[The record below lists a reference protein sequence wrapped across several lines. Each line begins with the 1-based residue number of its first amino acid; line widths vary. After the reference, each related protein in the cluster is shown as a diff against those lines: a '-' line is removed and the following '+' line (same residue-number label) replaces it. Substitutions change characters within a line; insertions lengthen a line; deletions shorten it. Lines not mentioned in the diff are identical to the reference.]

1 MQTIVLFRSL
11 FLTFMLSGAHGT
23 LWAQVELST
32 DLAPT
37 PFWVAPAGCAMAH
50 CDPQMSDLVNMLP
63 PPGPSVILRAHDT
76 LSVGSG
82 IGLGCSSN
90 GVTAVCSYKSAS
102 GDAVVAYGPGG
113 KRLWTSGTALGA
125 SAYMSAPMIDAQ
137 GSVITADK
145 SHVVRFSARGKPVWF
160 VPSAGGYP
168 ISPVQTSN
176 GAIFLAT
183 AGGPVSAYDSLSG
196 AQLGSLYLYQ
206 AGQGGSYFDTVNTPC
221 VAGNRAYVL
230 AQLTA
235 TTSVTGRLYAI
246 DIDASNAAQ
255 PLSIAW
261 YWEFGGPSGASPSCT
276 GGAVVFDG
284 ASLHPGGPLS
294 PTLFALRDDGSH
306 ATLLWS
312 QSVVNSVPAS
322 VAHDPRGGVWVIS
335 AGYPR
340 VERRSESTGL
350 LIDSISVPALLNDG
364 TNYIPSSA
372 LTLAGTATRPVLIT
386 GAIQTDG
393 LRAKVIAIDLASR
406 SLLWSYDLTPA
417 TGTENT
423 AGQFPII
430 TDPNGHPV
438 VVFTG
443 RTTGAYFISQ

>member
-1 MQTIVLFRSL
+1 MFRSL
-11 FLTFMLSGAHGT
+11 FVSFMLSVVSDS
-23 LWAQVELST
+23 LWAQVELTT

-37 PFWVAPAGCAMAH
+37 PFRVAPSGCAMAH
-50 CDPQMSDLVNMLP
+50 CDPQMSDLANMLP
-63 PPGPSVILRAHDT
+63 PPGPSVTLRAHDT
-76 LSVGSG
+76 LSVGSA

-90 GVTAVCSYKSAS
+90 GATAVCSYKSAS

-113 KRLWTSGTALGA
+113 TRLWTSGTALGP

-137 GSVITADK
+137 GNVVTADK

-168 ISPVQTSN
+168 ISPVQTSS

-183 AGGPVSAYDSLSG
+183 AGGPVSAYDSING
-196 AQLGSLYLYQ
+196 AQLGILYLYQ
-206 AGQGGSYFDTVNTPC
+206 GGPGSSFFDTVNTPC
-221 VAGNRAYVL
+221 VVGNRAYVV
-230 AQLTA
+230 AQLTS
-235 TTSVTGRLYAI
+235 TTPVTGRLYAV
-246 DIDASNAAQ
+246 DVDAANTAQ
-255 PLSIAW
+255 PLRVAW
-261 YWEFGGPSGASPSCT
+261 YWEFGGPSGASPTCT

-284 ASLHPGGPLS
+284 SSLHAGGPLS
-294 PTLFALRDDGSH
+294 PTLFALRDDGDH

-335 AGYPR
+335 SGYPR

-350 LIDSISVPALLNDG
+350 LMDSISVTALLNDG

-372 LTLAGTATRPVLIT
+372 LTVAGTATSPVIIT
-386 GAIQTDG
+386 GAIQTG
-393 LRAKVIAIDLASR
+393 GARAKVIAIDLASR

-417 TGTENT
+417 TGAENT
-423 AGQFPII
+423 AGQFPIV